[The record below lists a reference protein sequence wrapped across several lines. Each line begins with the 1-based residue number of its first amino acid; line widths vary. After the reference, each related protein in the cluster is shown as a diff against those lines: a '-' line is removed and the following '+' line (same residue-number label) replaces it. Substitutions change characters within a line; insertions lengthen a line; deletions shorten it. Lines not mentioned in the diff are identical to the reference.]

1 MSKLE
6 AALVK
11 HEGDYL
17 KVRDAIRVGID
28 PLPDDTDNIAVIRA
42 LSEALVVAALGHN
55 NLNRAKARD
64 MIGEVVDLHLD
75 LLTTDEALK
84 VLEEGLREATRS

>member
-1 MSKLE
+1 MTNFETLF
-6 AALVK
+6 AK
-11 HEGDYL
+11 HEADYL